1 LHAVCVPQFHGILHA
16 WYEAQEAVALFG
28 IRKYDERELA
38 SFFSFSFPIWEK
50 SLSYIEEETFS
61 QKEIKINQLQ
71 SKKRKK
77 EKKFFFFYVGKG
89 RGLD

>member
-1 LHAVCVPQFHGILHA
+1 MMSENLHL
-16 WYEAQEAVALFG
+16 
-28 IRKYDERELA
+28 
-38 SFFSFSFPIWEK
+38 FFSFSFPIWEK